1 MPSTCA
7 LTLLLLAL
15 CAELSPASAQQH
27 RGDRGNAPAA
37 SPPPRRAQRG
47 QRPPAALPAPSK
59 AGMCPAVGS
68 SPTRPTRRYCLS
80 DHSCPSAEKCCLL
93 RDVRTC
99 LLPAAGMGSCGA
111 AAAGQGTGATG
122 EPCSP
127 AHSTSSLTETLGSPG
142 GVSCRVSCCNE
153 TACGHGERCCI
164 RCLRAEP
171 GKVDC
176 DRGAVLVLG
185 WTCHG
190 AEAGVG
196 SFVTVRAM
204 HQCCRARLALSRT
217 LSPLSPPAKSGLCP
231 RKRARRDAVCPNL
244 CTDDRDCPGDKKCCF
259 SGCGLSCTTPYTG
272 TCCPHP
278 HSSPSYARGVHPPA
292 RVCTP
297 HTHLCT
303 PHACHRG
310 RMGAG
315 WRPEGSWGRG
325 TLQPRAMHKAQVPG
339 AATLP
344 WAQRGCDAQGC
355 DAHGRSLAAK
365 SGACPVVLRGS
376 LGPCL
381 ERCDSDADCP
391 GAKKCC
397 TTGCGHVCKLP
408 TEGKSFVPWG
418 RDCATFPCGPL
429 PG

>member
-80 DHSCPSAEKCCLL
+80 DHSCPGAEKCCLL

-171 GKVDC
+171 
-176 DRGAVLVLG
+176 
-185 WTCHG
+185 
-190 AEAGVG
+190 
-196 SFVTVRAM
+196 
-204 HQCCRARLALSRT
+204 
-217 LSPLSPPAKSGLCP
+217 AKSGLCP

-259 SGCGLSCTTPYTG
+259 SGCGLSCTTPYT
-272 TCCPHP
+272 
-278 HSSPSYARGVHPPA
+278 
-292 RVCTP
+292 
-297 HTHLCT
+297 
-303 PHACHRG
+303 
-310 RMGAG
+310 
-315 WRPEGSWGRG
+315 
-325 TLQPRAMHKAQVPG
+325 
-339 AATLP
+339 
-344 WAQRGCDAQGC
+344 
-355 DAHGRSLAAK
+355 AK

-408 TEGKSFVPWG
+408 TEVRPGLCPATSTRAGECLVLCLEDKDCPPSQKCCLQDCGRACVPPLQGKTNP
-418 RDCATFPCGPL
+418 TPCLQGTARGGAPIL
-429 PG
+429 L